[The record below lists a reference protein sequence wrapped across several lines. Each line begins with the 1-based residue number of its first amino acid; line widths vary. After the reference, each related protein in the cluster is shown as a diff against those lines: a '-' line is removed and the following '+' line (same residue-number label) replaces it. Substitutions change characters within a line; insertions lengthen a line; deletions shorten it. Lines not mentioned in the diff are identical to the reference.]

1 MSLQVKWPAHMSRDQ
16 DRFSGGLC
24 WFSKSER
31 QRIRCGASAVDKLG
45 RVGSVLDV
53 DPLDACVFSIAVGSR
68 QSRAV
73 PSHAWKVGKPL
84 ELTGLTAWRVS
95 KTPVKRNSP
104 VLDIGLSWGESG
116 SIPCDSLAQP
126 CNMADGNCIGPL
138 HLSLVFCKASAIYRL
153 KSNFLDFSL

>member
-1 MSLQVKWPAHMSRDQ
+1 MSRDQ

-31 QRIRCGASAVDKLG
+31 QRIRCGASVVDKLG

-53 DPLDACVFSIAVGSR
+53 DACVFSIAVGSR

-84 ELTGLTAWRVS
+84 ELTGLTA
-95 KTPVKRNSP
+95 
-104 VLDIGLSWGESG
+104 
-116 SIPCDSLAQP
+116 
-126 CNMADGNCIGPL
+126 
-138 HLSLVFCKASAIYRL
+138 
-153 KSNFLDFSL
+153 

>member
-1 MSLQVKWPAHMSRDQ
+1 MSRDQ

-53 DPLDACVFSIAVGSR
+53 DACVFSIAVGSR

-84 ELTGLTAWRVS
+84 ELTGLTA
-95 KTPVKRNSP
+95 
-104 VLDIGLSWGESG
+104 
-116 SIPCDSLAQP
+116 
-126 CNMADGNCIGPL
+126 
-138 HLSLVFCKASAIYRL
+138 
-153 KSNFLDFSL
+153 